1 MVNVDKR
8 LPRWWQILLQAIMPA
23 LILAIVTW
31 IASSMV
37 QTTTDLKVYRAETV
51 LRFDAIQKE
60 IKGVRED
67 LTEHNEI
74 TRKESL
80 RNAVDHHRE
89 MMTPCN
95 KCHDGSGR
103 KR

>member
-8 LPRWWQILLQAIMPA
+8 LPRWWQILLQAVMPA
-23 LILAIVTW
+23 LILAIVSW
-31 IASSMV
+31 IAATMV
-37 QTTTDLKVYRAETV
+37 QTNTDLKVYRTETIY
-51 LRFDAIQKE
+51 RFQAITEE

-67 LTEHNEI
+67 LSHHNE
-74 TRKESL
+74 ESRQAAL

-95 KCHDGSGR
+95 KCH
-103 KR
+103 KK

>member
-8 LPRWWQILLQAIMPA
+8 LPRWWQILLQAVMPA

-31 IASSMV
+31 IATSMV
-37 QTTTDLKVYRAETV
+37 QTTSDLRVYRAETV

-95 KCHDGSGR
+95 KCHNGSG